1 MGAPHPPP
9 VDAVTNRGL
18 ADKIA
23 RRIRAEGPLSV
34 AAYMAIALYD
44 PELGYY
50 ATRQPIGARGDF
62 VTAPEIS
69 QIFGELVGLWCAQ
82 IWEEI
87 GRPDPV
93 LLAELGPGSGALAA
107 DLLRAAAVAPQFRRA
122 LRLYLVE
129 VSPRLRSA
137 QQQRLGT
144 DNIVWLTRVEDL
156 PDGPLLLVANEFLD
170 ALPIRQLVRGC
181 RHWTERSVA
190 LDRENRLVFV
200 DGAENPLL
208 SLLVPKVLRNSSP
221 PGVVFEVSPS
231 ALALAASLA
240 ARLSRHQGAA
250 LFIDYGRSESAI
262 ADSLRAVSHH
272 RAADLLSAPGHADL
286 SADVDFAAFAEA
298 ARTAGTDTFGPVAQ
312 GAFLQRLGAV
322 TRLEALS
329 AGASP
334 QQRQRLEAGLLRLL
348 DPHQMGALFKVMAL
362 TSPGLRV
369 PPGFEDEKRATR

>member
-1 MGAPHPPP
+1 
-9 VDAVTNRGL
+9 VTSRGL
-18 ADKIA
+18 GHKIA

-69 QIFGELVGLWCAQ
+69 QIFGELVGLWCALM
-82 IWEEI
+82 WEEI

-93 LLAELGPGSGALAA
+93 LLTELGPGSGALAA
-107 DLLRAAAVAPQFRRA
+107 DLLRAAAAAPQFRRA

-144 DNIVWLTRVEDL
+144 NNIVWLTRVEDL

-170 ALPIRQLVRGC
+170 TLPIRQLVRGR
-181 RHWTERSVA
+181 RHWSERSVA
-190 LDRENRLVFV
+190 LDLENRLAFA
-200 DGAENPLL
+200 DGPENPLL
-208 SLLVPKVLRNSSP
+208 SLLVPEVLRSSSR
-221 PGVVFEVSPS
+221 PGAIYEIAPS
-231 ALALAASLA
+231 ALALAGTLA
-240 ARLSRHQGAA
+240 ARLSRRWGAA
-250 LFIDYGRSESAI
+250 LFIDYGRSESAT
-262 ADSLRAVSHH
+262 AYSLRAVSDH
-272 RAADLLSAPGHADL
+272 RLADPLSAPGQADL
-286 SADVDFAAFAEA
+286 SADVDFAAFADA
-298 ARTAGTDTFGPVAQ
+298 TCRAGADSFGPVAQ
-312 GAFLQRLGAV
+312 GVFLQRLGAL

-329 AGASP
+329 ARASA
-334 QQRQRLEAGLLRLL
+334 QQRKGLAAGLLRLL
-348 DPHQMGALFKVMAL
+348 DPDQMGTLFKVMAL

-369 PPGFEDEKRATR
+369 PPGFEDGRRAMR